1 MSGAYCRVC
10 VVLGIG
16 SGAWSVNPRWCFGID
31 VRYKPKLDS
40 SHRGI
45 VKALEAAG
53 AKVQSL
59 ASLGGGVPDLLAI
72 RAGNVYLIECKTPGP
87 PSTRRVRDSQVA
99 WSERMGIT
107 VHIVSTPEEAIAIL
121 SNSSALAG

>member
-1 MSGAYCRVC
+1 MPSAGASVC

-16 SGAWSVNPRWCFGID
+16 SSAGFVDPSRCLGVV
-31 VRYKPKLDS
+31 VRHKPKLDS

-45 VKALEAAG
+45 VKALESAG
-53 AKVQSL
+53 ARVQSL
-59 ASLGGGVPDLLAI
+59 AALGGGVPDLMAV
-72 RAGNVYLIECKTPGP
+72 RASKVYLIECKTPGP

>member
-16 SGAWSVNPRWCFGID
+16 SGAWSVNPCWCFGID

-59 ASLGGGVPDLLAI
+59 ASLGGGVPDLMAV
-72 RAGNVYLIECKTPGP
+72 RAGRVYLIECKPEGP
-87 PSTRRVRDSQVA
+87 PSVRRVRDSQVA
-99 WSERMGIT
+99 WAERMGIT
-107 VHIVSTPEEAIAIL
+107 VYVVSTPSEAIDIL
-121 SNSSALAG
+121 SDSSTLAG